1 MGQPLQGTVALITG
15 ASSGIGEATARALA
29 AEGASVVLVARRAER
44 LERLAGELG
53 GDASVVAA
61 DVTERAQASDAVERT
76 VAEHG
81 RLDVVV
87 NAAGV
92 MLNGPIE
99 GAPLDEWERMVAI
112 NVTGLLY
119 VCHAALPHLL
129 RAAGEDPRHVADLVN
144 VSSIAG
150 RFANR
155 GAGVYNATKFGVNA
169 FSESLRQEVTKRHVR
184 VCVVEPG
191 AVETE
196 LLGHQRPEI
205 QDYYEDFFAGV
216 EKLLATDIAEA
227 IAYAVTRPRRVAFNE
242 LLIRP
247 TTQV

>member
-1 MGQPLQGTVALITG
+1 VTAQALEGTVALVTG
-15 ASSGIGEATARALA
+15 VSSGIGAATARALA
-29 AEGASVVLVARRAER
+29 AQGAAVALVARRADR
-44 LERLAGELG
+44 LDELAAELDG
-53 GDASVVAA
+53 SLVVAS
-61 DVTERAQASDAVERT
+61 DLTEREQAGAAVSRV
-76 VAEHG
+76 VAERG

-87 NAAGV
+87 NVAGV
-92 MLNGPIE
+92 MLNGPIV

-112 NVTGLLY
+112 NVRGLLY

-129 RAAGEDPRHVADLVN
+129 RAAASDPRQVADLVN
-144 VSSIAG
+144 ISSIAG

-191 AVETE
+191 VVETE
-196 LLGHQRPEI
+196 LFGHQRPEI

-216 EKLLATDIAEA
+216 EKLVADDIARG
-227 IAYAVTRPRRVAFNE
+227 IVYAVTQPRRVAVNE

-247 TTQV
+247 TTQA